1 MPSPGGPAGASTAV
15 SQDAGRETG
24 APPAARDADVT
35 PWVVLR
41 GGPGGKASSAP
52 VCVRHGQRHAQAGV
66 QGGVRFPGNP
76 AASGRG
82 QVSPRVRCVCSAR
95 NPTVSLRCPL
105 RRASSARA
113 AGGDFSETVI
123 LISSRL
129 GFCAT
134 GEVCRT
140 ASWAVSR
147 SSFVPGRKGFG
158 ETDSL
163 RLKTDPRPHPR
174 WSQPP
179 YEGSGRGRTA
189 GRGRRAG
196 RWGPPAGAPRCGPM
210 VGQGAGPLPTCPWVS
225 LSL

>member
-1 MPSPGGPAGASTAV
+1 MPSPGGPAGACTAV
-15 SQDAGRETG
+15 SQDAGRETD
-24 APPAARDADVT
+24 APPRG
-35 PWVVLR
+35 PRCGRHPCVVLR
-41 GGPGGKASSAP
+41 GGPGGKAPSAP
-52 VCVRHGQRHAQAGV
+52 FCVRHEQRHAQAGV
-66 QGGVRFPGNP
+66 HGGVRFPGNP

-82 QVSPRVRCVCSAR
+82 QVSPRVRRVCSAR
-95 NPTVSLRCPL
+95 NLTASLRCPL
-105 RRASSARA
+105 RRASSARV

-123 LISSRL
+123 SISSRL
-129 GFCAT
+129 GFCAA
-134 GEVCRT
+134 GEVCRM

-147 SSFVPGRKGFG
+147 SSFVPRRKGFG

-196 RWGPPAGAPRCGPM
+196 RRGPSTGAPWCGPT
-210 VGQGAGPLPTCPWVS
+210 VGQGAGPLPARPWVS